1 MSSVKKI
8 TVSKDSNF
16 SAKLSKVAE
25 RSVSTDVPVP
35 EFSASK
41 KNFSHTKSELKSQ
54 SKFCERMTNSRTASA
69 EKFNE
74 NSTNMKFTASKCSKN
89 ISTIKKIEDEDKEN
103 VDTINID
110 LVNSKPES
118 KIQHIEVVNSE
129 EGSKTYLTSIKEVA
143 VLDKEE

>member
-8 TVSKDSNF
+8 TASKDSNF

-25 RSVSTDVPVP
+25 RPVSTDVPVP

-74 NSTNMKFTASKCSKN
+74 NGSSMKYTASKCSKN
-89 ISTIKKIEDEDKEN
+89 ISTIKKIDEEDKEN

-118 KIQHIEVVNSE
+118 KVKQIEVADGE
-129 EGSKTYLTSIKEVA
+129 EGSKTHLTSIKEVA
-143 VLDKEE
+143 VLEKEE